1 MTISINDQVQ
11 SLTDVSTLQELIAS
25 LELSEKT
32 GIAVALNET
41 VVTRSAW
48 STCALNE
55 SDRVTIIQATQGG

>member
-1 MTISINDQVQ
+1 MTISINDEVQ

-48 STCALNE
+48 STCELNE